1 MCGIAGII
9 EPGGRSCAD
18 RAVSIWK
25 EALAHRGPD
34 GWSIHRHGSVTLF
47 HGRLSIVDL
56 SDAGTQPMFSSDGT
70 IASVVNGEIYNHVVL
85 RSFLASRHDVPRS
98 SCDSEVVPHLYRR
111 LGAAFLPML
120 RGMFALAVHDMSRR
134 RVLLARDRFGQK
146 PLYYARLGD
155 GFAFASE
162 LRALLPLIPEPRL
175 SRVGTGLFLSARYLP
190 APHTIVDGVF
200 KLEPGEALE
209 ISTVDGT
216 FERRR
221 WYDFAARARVGGSWS
236 GTDHVR
242 ETRRLVDEAIR
253 LRLMSDVGVGVF
265 LSGGI
270 DSAVLAAGLDSQGV
284 GAMTCLTVDFPD
296 SSGRSTPD
304 ALAAVRLA
312 EAHGMRHHMLR
323 FGEEQCPSET
333 YVDVFSK
340 LDEPDANPSCL
351 GTHLLSAAAS
361 ALGLRVVLTGDGSDE
376 AFLGYRRYLKA
387 WARDGLDRV
396 LLRSRDS
403 QWLAVAYAR
412 ERSYVPRALSAIRTI
427 EAGERAFL
435 DAARGWVGDLSRP
448 VGRVRTGAFLD
459 LRTWVP
465 DMCCMR
471 TDKLGMRSSIEIRS
485 PFLDHRLQEFAASLS
500 VAERLKP
507 RGARRMRRKSLLVGA
522 FGDVLPDFV
531 LGREK
536 QGFNTP
542 IIPWLRRE
550 LRSVF
555 LDETQGTSALDG
567 VADTI
572 LLRKAVDR
580 YVHAESPRYF
590 EAMFAHSV
598 LNLILWC
605 RHNLK

>member
-1 MCGIAGII
+1 
-9 EPGGRSCAD
+9 
-18 RAVSIWK
+18 
-25 EALAHRGPD
+25 
-34 GWSIHRHGSVTLF
+34 
-47 HGRLSIVDL
+47 
-56 SDAGTQPMFSSDGT
+56 
-70 IASVVNGEIYNHVVL
+70 
-85 RSFLASRHDVPRS
+85 
-98 SCDSEVVPHLYRR
+98 
-111 LGAAFLPML
+111 
-120 RGMFALAVHDMSRR
+120 MFALAVHDTSRR

-146 PLYYARLGD
+146 PLYYARLRD
-155 GFAFASE
+155 GFVFASE
-162 LRALLPLIPEPRL
+162 LRALLPLIPERRL
-175 SRVGTGLFLSARYLP
+175 SRVGAGLFLSARYLP

-221 WYDFAARARVGGSWS
+221 WYDFAAFARAGGLWG
-236 GTDHVR
+236 GTDHVD

-270 DSAVLAAGLDSQGV
+270 DSAVLAAGLESQGV

-296 SSGRSTPD
+296 SSGQPTPD
-304 ALAAVRLA
+304 ASAAVRLA

-323 FGEEQCPSET
+323 FGQDRCPTET
-333 YVDVFSK
+333 YIDVFSK

-351 GTHLLSAAAS
+351 ATHLLSAAAS
-361 ALGLRVVLTGDGSDE
+361 SLGLRVVLTGDGSDE

-387 WARDGLDRV
+387 WARDGLDQV

-403 QWLAVAYAR
+403 RWLASAYAK
-412 ERSYVPRALSAIRTI
+412 ERSSVPRALSAMRTI
-427 EAGERAFL
+427 EAGEQAFL
-435 DAARGWVGDLSRP
+435 DAALGWV
-448 VGRVRTGAFLD
+448 VGVPAPSGRARTGAFLD

-485 PFLDHRLQEFAASLS
+485 PFLDHRLQEFTASLS
-500 VAERLKP
+500 VAQRFVP
-507 RGARRMRRKSLLVGA
+507 RGARRPRPKSLLVGA
-522 FGDVLPDFV
+522 FRDVLPEFV
-531 LGREK
+531 LGRQK

-550 LRSVF
+550 LSSVF
-555 LDETQGTSALDG
+555 LDETQGMSALDD
-567 VADTI
+567 VTDTF
-572 LLRKAVDR
+572 LLREVVDQ
-580 YVHAESPRYF
+580 YVRAESPRYF
-590 EAMFAHSV
+590 DAMFAHSV